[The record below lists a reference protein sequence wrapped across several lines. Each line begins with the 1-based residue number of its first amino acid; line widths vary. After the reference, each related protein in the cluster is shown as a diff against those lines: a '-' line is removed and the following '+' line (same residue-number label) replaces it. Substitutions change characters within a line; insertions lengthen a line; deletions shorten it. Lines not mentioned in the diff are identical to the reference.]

1 MLLELEGYKFEFLI
15 IGGSEAKGID
25 ESKEIIIGREE
36 KRSYTDFWG
45 FSIIWDQ
52 EDEINPA
59 KEQETFEVARKTLK
73 PREKSFEETRF
84 HTMSNGATN
93 NSAEMMT

>member
-45 FSIIWDQ
+45 FSII
-52 EDEINPA
+52 
-59 KEQETFEVARKTLK
+59 
-73 PREKSFEETRF
+73 
-84 HTMSNGATN
+84 
-93 NSAEMMT
+93 